1 MVMMSTSCR
10 YCEIR
15 TRLILLGQPH
25 RVARDRVQ
33 FIEAL
38 WIRTVRVPQA
48 WPPTSENCLSN
59 SRKNHPKGRNPGS
72 SCHPVMAACD
82 ARIEFVLGICHD
94 DNSSP

>member
-48 WPPTSENCLSN
+48 WPPTSENLPLELSKK
-59 SRKNHPKGRNPGS
+59 SPKRAEPGVVLP
-72 SCHPVMAACD
+72 SCHGRLRRTNR
-82 ARIEFVLGICHD
+82 ARLGHL
-94 DNSSP
+94 P